1 MQEETVDVLLLS
13 NDLAS
18 GSRVSA
24 AAVRAGVNL
33 QQVGTTARLL
43 EAVAGAPSATV
54 ILELAAVRSDVAELV
69 ASIRN
74 ISPAKRQII
83 AFAPHVHEQQIAAAR
98 DAGCDRVLSR
108 GQFFKGLDGLMGE
121 LAT

>member
-1 MQEETVDVLLLS
+1 LLT

-24 AAVRAGVNL
+24 AAVRAGIEA
-33 QQVGTTARLL
+33 QQIGTTTQLL
-43 EAVAGAPSATV
+43 AAAAAAPGATV
-54 ILELAAVRSDVAELV
+54 ILELAAVRSGVAELV
-69 ASIRN
+69 AAIRAA
-74 ISPAKRQII
+74 SPTDRQII

-108 GQFFKGLDGLMGE
+108 GQFFKGLDGLIGE
-121 LAT
+121 LAK